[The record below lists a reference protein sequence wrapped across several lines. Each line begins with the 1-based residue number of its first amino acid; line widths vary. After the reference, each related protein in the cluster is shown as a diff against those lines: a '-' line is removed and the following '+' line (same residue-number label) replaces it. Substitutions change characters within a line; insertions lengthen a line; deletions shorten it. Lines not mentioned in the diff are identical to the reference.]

1 MSDAVFVGIGFGAIQ
16 GGLFACEAFRSGRF
30 SRIVV
35 AEIRPD
41 VVRAVRRA
49 GGRYSLNVAAR
60 TGVEVRAVTG
70 VEILD
75 PTSPADRP
83 ALVAAVRDATE
94 ICTALPGVAFYTG
107 GGAPAARLLAEG
119 LRGKTS
125 PCAIYAAENHCGAA
139 GILERALAGELGAL
153 PGTVQVL
160 GTVIGK
166 MSGVVTDAGEIARCG
181 LSPLADGLPQAFL
194 VEAFDRILISKIR
207 LPGFRRGLEAFAEKD
222 DLTPFQEAKL
232 YGHNATHALLGFLA
246 QRRGCRLISE
256 AAGHGDLMDLARAAF
271 VEESGRA
278 LIARHGGKDEL
289 FTSAGYRAYAD
300 DLLERMVNP
309 WLGDTVA
316 RVVRDPRR
324 KLGWTDR
331 LIGTLR
337 VALDAGIVPHR
348 FALAAAAAL
357 DLVAAETPL
366 VSRAATLDA
375 LWPEPDTPPGR
386 KQALKD
392 LIPGVLDAGPVGR

>member
-41 VVRAVRRA
+41 VVQAIRRA
-49 GGRYSLNVAAR
+49 GGRYGVNVATR
-60 TGVEVRAVTG
+60 TGVEIREVTG

-75 PTSPADRP
+75 PASPADRP

-107 GGAPAARLLAEG
+107 GGAPAAGLLAEG

-125 PCAIYAAENHCGAA
+125 PCVIYAAENQSGAA
-139 GILERALAGELGAL
+139 GMLERSLVAELGAL

-166 MSGVVTDAGEIARCG
+166 MSGVVTDPGEIARCG
-181 LSPLADGLPQAFL
+181 LCPVADGLPQAFL
-194 VEAFDRILISKIR
+194 VEAFNRILISRIR
-207 LPGFRRGLEAFAEKD
+207 LPGFRRGLEVFEEKA
-222 DLTPFQEAKL
+222 DLVPFQKAKL

-246 QRRGCRLISE
+246 HRRGYRLIAE
-256 AAGHGDLMDLARAAF
+256 AAGDGDLMDLARAAF

-278 LIARHGGKDEL
+278 LIACHGGTDEL
-289 FTSAGYRAYAD
+289 FTAAGYRAFAD
-300 DLLERMVNP
+300 DLLDRMVNP
-309 WLGDTVA
+309 WLRDTVA

-331 LIGTLR
+331 LTGTMR

-348 FALAAAAAL
+348 FARAAAAAL
-357 DLVAAETPL
+357 DLVTAGPP
-366 VSRAATLDA
+366 VSSRAAALDA
-375 LWPEPDTPPGR
+375 LWPEPDDPPGR
-386 KQALKD
+386 KRVLKD
-392 LIPGVLDAGPVGR
+392 LVLGAT